1 MTNFWTKLP
10 KPFTVLAPMDD
21 VTDVV
26 FREIINE
33 TARPDVFFTEF
44 VSSDG
49 LLYNPA
55 SLSKKLLFP
64 PDQHPIMA
72 QIWGTDPDT
81 VALSAKIVADLG
93 FDGIDINMGC
103 PKRAIMAKGGGAGI
117 IGNFFLAEKIINAAR
132 VGLPVSVKTRLAP
145 DWIEFLLRQNLEA
158 LTIHGRTPKQM
169 STGQANWEEIGR
181 VAKANTTKTLIIGN
195 GDVKSYSEAVEKAD
209 KYGVDGVMI
218 GRGVFADPYVFSKT
232 KVSLTKDQKLAL
244 ARKHLEL
251 FVNTWGQEKNWESV
265 KKFFKIY
272 INGFKG
278 AARLRNELMVNSDPA
293 AEILLLRN
301 PGA

>member
-64 PDQHPIMA
+64 PGQHPIVA

>member
-64 PDQHPIMA
+64 PDQHPIVA

-195 GDVKSYSEAVEKAD
+195 GNVKSYSEAVEKAD

-278 AARLRNELMVNSDPA
+278 AAELRNKLMVNSDPA

-301 PGA
+301 PGV